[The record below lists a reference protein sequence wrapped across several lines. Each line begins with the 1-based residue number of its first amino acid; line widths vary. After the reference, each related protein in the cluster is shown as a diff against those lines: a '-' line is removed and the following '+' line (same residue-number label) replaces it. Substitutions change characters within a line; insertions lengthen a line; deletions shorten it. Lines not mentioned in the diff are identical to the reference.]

1 MTAGKRRFGILTA
14 GGDCPG
20 LNAVL
25 RAVGKTLI
33 GHGHVLI
40 GFEDGF
46 LGILERRWR
55 RLTNCDLSGVLTM
68 GGTMLGSSNRDN
80 PFMWSPT
87 AHQPGGE
94 PPSDYSDRVV
104 EVMAELKLE
113 GLIVIGGDGSMSM
126 ATRLMDE
133 KGLKCIGVPKTIDN
147 DLGATDVTFGFDTA
161 VQIATECIDRL
172 HSTAMSHHRAMV
184 VEVMGRYAGWL
195 TLYSG
200 VASGSDVILIP
211 EIPYTMESI
220 LRVIQDR
227 SQVGKRF
234 SIIAVAE
241 GAKPLGGELTVSK
254 MIASSPDPIRL
265 GGIAQRL
272 ADEIEAATGLE
283 ARATVLGH
291 IQRGGTPSA
300 QDRLLST
307 GFGHTAANLALD
319 GQWGQMASYRC
330 GNFVSVPLKDSVK
343 QLRLVPVDHP
353 LIKAAR
359 AVGTSFGDETLTPA
373 AMAGINLPNGEQ

>member
-1 MTAGKRRFGILTA
+1 MTHQPKRRFGILTA

-25 RAVGKTLI
+25 RAVGKTLMS
-33 GHGHVLI
+33 HGHELI

-55 RLTNCDLSGVLTM
+55 RLTGCDLSGILTN
-68 GGTMLGSSNRDN
+68 GGTILGSSNRDN

-87 AHQPGGE
+87 SHLPGGE
-94 PPSDYSDRVV
+94 PSSDHSDVV
-104 EVMAELKLE
+104 VQVMTELNLE
-113 GLIVIGGDGSMSM
+113 GLIVIGGDGSMTM
-126 ATRLMDE
+126 ANRLMEE
-133 KGLKCIGVPKTIDN
+133 KGLKCIGIPKTIDN
-147 DLGATDVTFGFDTA
+147 DLSATDVTFGFNTA

-195 TLYSG
+195 TLYAG
-200 VASGSDVILIP
+200 VASGSDIILIP
-211 EIPYTMESI
+211 EIPFRMESI
-220 LRVIQDR
+220 YQTIIAR

-241 GAKPLGGELTVSK
+241 GARPLGGELTVSK

-265 GGIAQRL
+265 GGIALRL
-272 ADEIEAATGLE
+272 SEYIEAATGVE

-307 GFGHTAANLALD
+307 GFGHTAAELAHNS
-319 GQWGQMASYRC
+319 QWGMMASYRC
-330 GNFVSVPLKDSVK
+330 GDFVAVPLADCIK
-343 QLRLVPVDHP
+343 QLRTVPIDHP
-353 LIKAAR
+353 YIVGAR
-359 AVGTSFGDETLTPA
+359 AIGTSFGDEETEA
-373 AMAGINLPNGEQ
+373 KEE